1 MIVLDWLKKLFA
13 KNTPVETTEE
23 ENTMYEIHCHQC
35 DNVFM
40 SGGIL
45 SRGFYDYSLL
55 MFTRVCPKCG
65 SHRIMPVMFE
75 DSEFHVKSY
84 HSYWERLEDEAKKK
98 EEKRATTTHGS
109 LP

>member
-13 KNTPVETTEE
+13 KNTPVEKAEE
-23 ENTMYEIHCHQC
+23 ESEKYEIHCHQC

-40 SGGIL
+40 SGGML
-45 SRGFYDYSLL
+45 LHGFYDYSLL
-55 MFTRVCPKCG
+55 MFCRVCPKCG

-84 HSYWERLEDEAKKK
+84 HS
-98 EEKRATTTHGS
+98 
-109 LP
+109 

>member
-13 KNTPVETTEE
+13 KNTPVEKAEE
-23 ENTMYEIHCHQC
+23 KNTMYEIHCHQC

-45 SRGFYDYSLL
+45 SDGGCNFSLL
-55 MFTRVCPKCG
+55 MLTKVCPKCG

-75 DSEFHVKSY
+75 DDEFNVKNY
-84 HSYWERLEDEAKKK
+84 HRYWERLEREAKMK
-98 EEKRATTTHGS
+98 EEKRLKS
-109 LP
+109 QSN